1 MEPTI
6 PALAPF
12 TLGGA
17 AFGFLGAISLILAL
31 VALVR
36 RRPWRFVWRTL
47 VGVVLIASGG
57 LLAAIGFGLYGYRA
71 LTREEVAAR
80 VDVRP
85 IAPQKFEATV
95 IVPDR
100 PEMKYEIS
108 GDAIYVDAHV
118 LKWTPMANLLGL
130 HTTYELDR
138 VAGRYNDIA
147 QEKSAERTVHSLV
160 PERRVDLFNLRRQ
173 YAFLSPLFDAEYGSG
188 TFVPVTGPATF
199 EVRVST
205 TGLLMRKVDPER

>member
-1 MEPTI
+1 MPPTL

-17 AFGFLGAISLILAL
+17 AFGFLGAISLIFAL

-36 RRPWRFVWRTL
+36 RRPWRFVWRTV

-138 VAGRYNDIA
+138 VAGRYNDIE
-147 QEKSAERTVHSLV
+147 QERSAERTIHSLT
-160 PERRVDLFNLRRQ
+160 PERRVDLFDLRRRF
-173 YAFLSPLFDAEYGSG
+173 AFLSPLFDAEYGSG
-188 TFVPVTGPATF
+188 TFVPVTEPATF

-205 TGLLMRKVDPER
+205 TGLLMRKAQP

>member
-1 MEPTI
+1 MPPTL

-17 AFGFLGAISLILAL
+17 AFGFLGAISLIFAL

-138 VAGRYNDIA
+138 VAGRYNDIE
-147 QEKSAERTVHSLV
+147 QERSAERTIHSLT
-160 PERRVDLFNLRRQ
+160 PERRVDLFDLRRR

-188 TFVPVTGPATF
+188 TFVPVTEPATF

-205 TGLLMRKVDPER
+205 TGLLMRKAQP

>member
-1 MEPTI
+1 M
-6 PALAPF
+6 A
-12 TLGGA
+12 GA
-17 AFGFLGAISLILAL
+17 AFAILGGFALLFAL
-31 VALVR
+31 VAIAR

-47 VGVVLIASGG
+47 VGVVLIASGA

-80 VDVRP
+80 VNVRP
-85 IAPQKFEATV
+85 IAPQRFEATFF
-95 IVPDR
+95 VPDR

-130 HTTYELDR
+130 HTAYELDR
-138 VAGRYNDIA
+138 VAGRYDDIA
-147 QEKSAERTVHSLV
+147 QEKSAERTVHSLA

-188 TFVPVTGPATF
+188 TFVRVTEPATL

-205 TGLLMRKVDPER
+205 TGLLIRKAQP